1 MSKGFSLIE
10 LLLVMAIMAIL
21 STLML
26 PNLLGAQDKARESG
40 VRAVAHAIQLALE
53 SYSVDHGV
61 YPAGTNLGVA
71 ELYEI
76 LVVEGQLTKKPKN
89 PYTGKPYEAADQQ
102 GQIMYSL
109 GAVAGYT
116 LKAYGRSLDKL
127 IYEGGV

>member
-1 MSKGFSLIE
+1 MTKGFSLIE

-71 ELYEI
+71 AL
-76 LVVEGQLTKKPKN
+76 P
-89 PYTGKPYEAADQQ
+89 
-102 GQIMYSL
+102 
-109 GAVAGYT
+109 AVRTA
-116 LKAYGRSLDKL
+116 SD
-127 IYEGGV
+127 ESP

>member
-10 LLLVMAIMAIL
+10 LLLVMAMMAIL

-53 SYSVDHGV
+53 SYYVDHGA
-61 YPAGTNLGVA
+61 YPTGNNLGVV
-71 ELYEI
+71 ETYGI
-76 LVVEGQLTKKPKN
+76 LVTEGQMTKKPKN
-89 PYTGKPYEAADQQ
+89 PYTGKDYVADDAQ
-102 GQIMYSL
+102 GQIVYSQ
-109 GAVAGYT
+109 GATGGYS
-116 LKAYGRSLDKL
+116 LKAYGRTTDKL

>member
-53 SYSVDHGV
+53 SYYVDHGV
-61 YPAGTNLGVA
+61 YPSGSNLGVA

-76 LVVEGQLTKKPKN
+76 LEIEGQLTKKPKN
-89 PYTGKPYEAADQQ
+89 PYTGRAYDAADAQ
-102 GQIMYSL
+102 GQVLYSL
-109 GAVAGYT
+109 GSSGYS